1 MPNNALPTPARAG
14 MHRAS
19 RRTLLLAPLAPLAPL
34 AAAVALI
41 CTPVHA
47 QQLPAPDQE
56 LLRQQ
61 ERERALREQL
71 ETRPDARLQE
81 APVAAPER
89 LPQDEAPCFVINRI
103 TLEGEQADR
112 FQWALPAANV
122 KGDPALGRCLGTA
135 GINVVMSRVQNA
147 IVERGFVT
155 TRVLA
160 QPQDLTTGT
169 LALTVVPGT
178 LRQIRFAE
186 GTHRDATLWNAIP
199 ARSGDLL
206 NLRDIEQG
214 LENFKRVP
222 TAEADIQISPAE
234 GADAAPGQS
243 DLVVQWSQQ
252 RLVRFNLSL
261 DDSGSKAT
269 GKTQAGATM
278 SLDHALRQNDLFYV
292 NLNHDVFSGGKRGT
306 KGFTF
311 HYSVPVGYWLFG
323 ATRSGYEYEQTVAGN
338 QQSYLYS
345 GESYN
350 AEVRATRLLFRNASS
365 KTSMYLRAW
374 ERDSRNFIDDTEI
387 LVQRRRMGGWE
398 LGLNHRHFIGQA
410 TLDGTVGFRRGTGAF
425 GSIAAPEE
433 LFGEA
438 TSHPKIYF
446 ADAQLSLPFQLG
458 QQRLRYTGSWRA
470 QWNRGGLVPQ
480 DRFAIGGRYT
490 VRGFDGE
497 MSLMGERG
505 WLIRN
510 DIGLALGGG
519 QEFYVGADY
528 GHVGGSATQW
538 QVGNDLAG
546 SVIGLR
552 GSYRGLYWDGFVG
565 APLKKPSGF
574 QNAYT
579 VTGFTLS
586 WSF

>member
-19 RRTLLLAPLAPLAPL
+19 RRTLLLAPLAPL

-71 ETRPDARLQE
+71 ETRPDARLQD

-147 IVERGFVT
+147 IVERGYVT

-222 TAEADIQISPAE
+222 TAEADVQISPAE